1 MFFFRLVLKRR
12 NMKLLKVIPLLIAFF
27 LSACRATAP
36 AINTPT
42 SVPAGSLPDLTVS
55 NVYLSMQGLPDGPGA
70 CVPAYA
76 PFEIRAVIK
85 NEGQALALNIPVV
98 ELSTGS
104 QIQIGELEAGQ
115 SMMVYFPAS
124 APAGAYNVTVDPQNT
139 ILESNENN
147 NVFSYIAI
155 TPTPPM
161 LCTATM
167 TPSP

>member
-1 MFFFRLVLKRR
+1 
-12 NMKLLKVIPLLIAFF
+12 MKLLKVIPLLIAFF
-27 LSACRATAP
+27 LFACTATSP

-42 SVPAGSLPDLTVS
+42 SAPAGNLPDLTVS

-85 NEGQALALNIPVV
+85 NQGQALAMNIPIV

-104 QIQIGELEAGQ
+104 QIQIGELAAGQ
-115 SMMVYFPAS
+115 SMLVYFPAS
-124 APAGAYNVTVDPQNT
+124 APAGAYNVTVDPQNLV
-139 ILESNENN
+139 LESNDNN
-147 NVFSYIAI
+147 NAFSYLAI

-161 LCTATM
+161 LCAATM